1 MASNIVHYPNF
12 SIVEGDVKVNIDFG
26 KVSDRINQAQYW
38 LDNQIMTDMVP
49 MMPHQTGILDILKAI
64 NDEELAE
71 QEKAEVMLKILYID
85 WQEIPARDQ
94 QKALEKGKEFIDCGI
109 SGEKKKGP
117 ALMDWEKDSPII
129 APAINKVLGKDARL
143 AEEIHWWTFMAA
155 YMEIS
160 DCLFSH
166 VVAIRQK
173 RAKKQKLET
182 WEREFYQNN
191 KKLVDL
197 EEHDRG
203 RSKEEANAIRELLG
217 FKKR

>member
-1 MASNIVHYPNF
+1 MMENRWHLPT
-12 SIVEGDVKVNIDFG
+12 SIELSETEYAIH
-26 KVSDRINQAQYW
+26 
-38 LDNQIMTDMVP
+38 TDYRA
-49 MMPHQTGILDILKAI
+49 ILDILKAI

>member
-1 MASNIVHYPNF
+1 
-12 SIVEGDVKVNIDFG
+12 
-26 KVSDRINQAQYW
+26 
-38 LDNQIMTDMVP
+38 
-49 MMPHQTGILDILKAI
+49 
-64 NDEELAE
+64 
-71 QEKAEVMLKILYID
+71 
-85 WQEIPARDQ
+85 
-94 QKALEKGKEFIDCGI
+94 
-109 SGEKKKGP
+109 
-117 ALMDWEKDSPII
+117 
-129 APAINKVLGKDARL
+129 
-143 AEEIHWWTFMAA
+143 MAA

-173 RAKKQKLET
+173 KAKKQKLET